1 MKIIRK
7 IIYPLTILFLL
18 LLIIGIFLIKKQ
30 LNNNKYKDIET
41 ADNLIKEELSEDKN
55 NQELSEEIIKYHI
68 DIKGAVNNPG
78 VYQIDSTLTV
88 NDAINMAGGLKENAD
103 TSIINL
109 AKKITD
115 EMVIIVY
122 TKEEVK
128 NSNIVDT
135 VIKVV
140 EKECIC
146 PNIENDGCLNTE
158 IKDEISN
165 KENSELVNINTATIE
180 ELQTIKGI
188 GESKAKSIVEY
199 RNNVGKFKSI
209 EDLKNVNGIGDSL
222 YETIKIYITT

>member
-7 IIYPLTILFLL
+7 LVYPITIIVFIVI
-18 LLIIGIFLIKKQ
+18 IIGIVLIKRTLQK
-30 LNNNKYKDIET
+30 NKYEDIVPTNDIISNSIQDESQSS
-41 ADNLIKEELSEDKN
+41 D
-55 NQELSEEIIKYHI
+55 IIKYNI

-78 VYQIDSTLTV
+78 VYQLDSNLTV
-88 NDAINMAGGLKENAD
+88 NDVINIAGGLTKDAD

-135 VIKVV
+135 VIKTV
-140 EKECIC
+140 EKECVC
-146 PNIENDGCLNTE
+146 PNIQNDGCLNNE
-158 IKDEISN
+158 ITDTITNKSESN
-165 KENSELVNINTATIE
+165 LININTATIE
-180 ELQTIKGI
+180 ELQTISGI
-188 GESKAKSIVEY
+188 GETKAKKIIEY
-199 RNNVGKFKSI
+199 RNTVGKFKSI
-209 EDLKNVNGIGDSL
+209 EDIKNVEGIGDTL

>member
-7 IIYPLTILFLL
+7 LVYPITIIVFITI
-18 LLIIGIFLIKKQ
+18 IIGIVLIKRTLQ
-30 LNNNKYKDIET
+30 DNKYNDIVPTNDIISNSIQDESQSS
-41 ADNLIKEELSEDKN
+41 D
-55 NQELSEEIIKYHI
+55 IIKYNI

-78 VYQIDSTLTV
+78 VYQLDSNLTV
-88 NDAINMAGGLKENAD
+88 NDVINIAGGLTKDAD

-135 VIKVV
+135 VIKTV
-140 EKECIC
+140 EKECVC
-146 PNIENDGCLNTE
+146 PNIQNDGCLNNE
-158 IKDEISN
+158 ITDTITNKSESN
-165 KENSELVNINTATIE
+165 LININTATIE
-180 ELQTIKGI
+180 ELQTISGI
-188 GESKAKSIVEY
+188 GETKAKKIIEY
-199 RNNVGKFKSI
+199 RNTVGKFKSI
-209 EDLKNVNGIGDSL
+209 EDIKNVEGIGDTL

>member
-7 IIYPLTILFLL
+7 LKYPLTIILFM
-18 LLIIGIFLIKKQ
+18 LIIVYIAYTKNK
-30 LNNNKYKDIET
+30 LNKSKFENIVIE
-41 ADNLIKEELSEDKN
+41 NEFIEEKIQD
-55 NQELSEEIIKYHI
+55 EIITKYNI
-68 DIKGAVNNPG
+68 DIKGAIKNPG
-78 VYQIDSTLTV
+78 VYQVDNNLTV
-88 NDAINMAGGLKENAD
+88 NEVIKIAGGLTKDAD
-103 TSIINL
+103 TSVINL
-109 AKKITD
+109 AKKIKD

-158 IKDEISN
+158 IKDSISN
-165 KENSELVNINTATIE
+165 GENNNLVNINTASKE

-188 GESKAKSIVEY
+188 GESKADSIIKY
-199 RNNVGKFKSI
+199 REKNGLFKTI
-209 EDLKNVNGIGDSL
+209 EDIKNVEGIGDTL
-222 YETIKIYITT
+222 YETIKVYITT